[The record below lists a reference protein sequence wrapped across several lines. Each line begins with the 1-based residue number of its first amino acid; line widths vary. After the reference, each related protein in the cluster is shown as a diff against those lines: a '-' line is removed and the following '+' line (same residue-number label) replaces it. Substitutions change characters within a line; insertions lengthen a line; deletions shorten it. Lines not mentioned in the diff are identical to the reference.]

1 MAKKSKKALSV
12 EELYESAK
20 HKRRYKGFYQLFIKR
35 VIDILVCLVLLPF
48 FLLIMIPIAIAIK
61 AEDKGPV
68 FYKSRRLG
76 KGFKQFNM
84 LKFRSMKVNAPD
96 LRNDDGSTYNSKTD
110 DRVTRVG
117 RFIRETSLDEL
128 PQLFNVLVG
137 HMSLVGP
144 RAGDVESKDTYEEDE
159 KDKML
164 VRPGVTGYTQAYYR
178 NNLGVREKR
187 LYDAW
192 YAHSVSMW
200 LDIKILFKTVATVL
214 KRENVYTNEET
225 ASESGA
231 ETSASEP
238 AKLAECVVEESA
250 ATQENKE

>member
-1 MAKKSKKALSV
+1 MEQTQEKSAMTEV
-12 EELYESAK
+12 EALYESGK
-20 HKRRYKGFYQLFIKR
+20 HKKGYKGVYQLVVKR
-35 VIDILVCLVLLPF
+35 IIDILLCLVILPLVLLVT
-48 FLLIMIPIAIAIK
+48 IPIAIAIK
-61 AEDKGPV
+61 IEDGGPV

-76 KGFKQFNM
+76 KGFKEFNM
-84 LKFRSMKVNAPD
+84 LKFRSMRVNAPD

-110 DRVTRVG
+110 DRVTRIG

-128 PQLFNVLVG
+128 PQCFNVMAG

-164 VRPGVTGYTQAYYR
+164 VRPGITGYTQAYYR

-192 YAHSVSMW
+192 YAHNVSVW

-214 KRENVYTNEET
+214 KRENVYTNET
-225 ASESGA
+225 ATEEKA
-231 ETSASEP
+231 
-238 AKLAECVVEESA
+238 EESTTA
-250 ATQENKE
+250 NK